1 MKIFNKLDRY
11 LNEYE
16 YKIIYYN
23 NKLNI
28 SNYIEI
34 LDFTPNV
41 VKIKHKQGISL
52 IKGNNLVVSKMLD
65 NEVLIE
71 GKIISIDII

>member
-71 GKIISIDII
+71 GKIISIDMI